1 MFSILNGW
9 QVVISKISIYM
20 SFIDMLSTKQPE
32 KKIVVTSTIE
42 KSLVIYF
49 SPAGC
54 MYCRVI
60 LKLDRPNIVFEDK
73 DQQ

>member
-1 MFSILNGW
+1 
-9 QVVISKISIYM
+9 M
-20 SFIDMLSTKQPE
+20 SFIEMLSTKQPE
-32 KKIVVTSTIE
+32 KNIVVTSTIE
-42 KSLVIYF
+42 KSLVIHF